1 MQVDFL
7 SQYLIGI
14 LPSKRKTSSSGWI
27 SFNAP
32 CCTHRG
38 EGIDTRGRG
47 GLIINPSG
55 SVSYHCFNCNYKTA
69 FVPGRPITYKFRK
82 LLSWFGVD
90 SNTIQHLTIKAIQL
104 KEFVRLTE
112 TDVIAS
118 TEETLIDFKERSLPN
133 QARSIVELAQL
144 YHNSADAPTELLNA
158 IEYVCNRNTNLNYD
172 FYWTP
177 MSDYKLNQRIIVP
190 FYWKGKIIGYSARA
204 IKPDIKPK
212 FYSNIEPNYVYNT
225 NMQKPTSKFVIVVEG
240 VFDAIAIDGVA
251 VLSNECNETQADII
265 DALGREVIVVPDFDV
280 HVNNRNRKVWP
291 GATLIDRAIEYGWSV
306 AFPIWANTCK
316 DVSEAVNKYGKLFTL
331 KTILDSKEHNKLKI
345 ELLKRKMFNNQTI

>member
-7 SQYLIGI
+7 TQYI
-14 LPSKRKTSSSGWI
+14 LSVLPAKRKTSANGWI

-32 CCTHRG
+32 CCSNRG
-38 EGIDTRGRG
+38 ESTDSRGRG
-47 GLIINPSG
+47 GIILNATG
-55 SVSYHCFNCNYKTA
+55 GISYHCFNCNYKTA
-69 FVPGRPITYKFRK
+69 FVPGRPLSYKFRK
-82 LLSWFGVD
+82 LLSWLGVD

-112 TDVIAS
+112 TETIV
-118 TEETLIDFKERSLPN
+118 EETVIDFKERTLPD
-133 QARSIVELAQL
+133 QSHTITKLAEV
-144 YHNSADAPTELLNA
+144 YSSTSNAPKELLDA

-177 MSDYKLNQRIIVP
+177 ITDHKLNQRIIVP
-190 FYWKGKIIGYSARA
+190 FYWKNKVIGYSARA
-204 IKPDIKPK
+204 IYPNIKPK
-212 FYSNIEPNYVYNT
+212 FYSDIEPNYVYNT
-225 NMQKPTSKFVIVVEG
+225 NMQKPESKFVIVVEG
-240 VFDAIAIDGVA
+240 VFDAIAVDGVA

-265 DALGREVIVVPDFDV
+265 DSLGREVIVVPDFDV

-291 GATLIDRAIEYGWSV
+291 GATLIDQAVEYGWSV
-306 AFPIWANTCK
+306 SFPIWANTCK

-331 KTILDSKEHNKLKI
+331 KTILDNKHHNKLKI